1 MNLRNRIPSLILL
14 GGIALV
20 VSLLS
25 VIRTGFS
32 FGVGNN
38 VFHVPVV
45 LGWAQQD
52 AFAGDAFY
60 ASLTKFTSVVWPI
73 VGWVANESNVGT
85 VFLA

>member
-1 MNLRNRIPSLILL
+1 MTLRQRVPCLALVV
-14 GGIALV
+14 GIALLATV
-20 VSLLS
+20 VS

-52 AFAGDAFY
+52 AFAGDAF
-60 ASLTKFTSVVWPI
+60 
-73 VGWVANESNVGT
+73 
-85 VFLA
+85 